1 FLASL
6 GNLTSLEKLDV
17 AYNRMEAE
25 IPYSMSRL
33 TRMKFLRIAANHF
46 SGVFPHPICNLSS
59 LLFLS
64 IPDNN
69 FFGKPRLDF
78 DKVFPDIQV
87 LFLNGNNFEGE
98 IPSSLA
104 NISSLRKFDIADCHM
119 TGSIP
124 LGFGRLYNLKILG
137 LVIISWEVTPPEI
150 DFLSSLKN
158 CTQLQFLDVRDNRLG
173 GILPHSI
180 SNLTKQLTFV
190 SLGKNHIS
198 GTLPLDIGTL
208 ECLVAL
214 KVEDNL
220 FTGEIPASLGKL
232 SRLENPHLESN
243 MMSGDM
249 PYSLG
254 NLSMIAQLCLY
265 RNSLKG
271 SIPSSLRNCSYLLY
285 LSLHFNMLSGS
296 IPRELMEVRSLPTL
310 DLAYNNLTGHFPSE
324 VGKLVSLYGLDV
336 SHSQLSGHVPPSL
349 GSCLA
354 MEYIDLNG
362 NFFEGTIIDIRGLRS
377 LQELDLSYNNLSGS
391 IPEYLLKPCTDQ
403 EETKSRECSSMRRKI
418 GIGFG
423 AGLTSVLFSLFFIIS
438 LRWFKK
444 RSIQDRKSN
453 TNDVD
458 DFAIAPHERVGYGEL
473 HKATCGFSL
482 KNMIGSGNFG
492 VVYKAVLGLENRVVS
507 VKVLNQKI
515 RVVSVKVLNLKI
527 RGASKSFIAECEA
540 LKSARH
546 RNLVKLITACSS
558 IDYKG
563 DEFRALVYE
572 FLPNGSL
579 ALQENSDILTDIP
592 TENEILGISRGISEE
607 IPRKH
612 KIWFPRNFLGI
623 NRRNSEETSIRRNIP
638 RKYPDEVLPRVDT
651 WLHRERLEGISD
663 TSRPLTL
670 LERFNIAIDVASA
683 LEYLHVNCHNPIA
696 HCDLK
701 PSNVLLDDDLT
712 SHVSDFGLAR
722 LLLKFNQEFSFNQLS
737 SGGVRGTI
745 GKKPTNELFGGN
757 FTLHSYTKL
766 ALPER
771 VLDIA
776 DKSILHSSLR
786 VGFPIAECLMLVLE
800 LGLRCCEEFST
811 NRLSMSE
818 AAKQL
823 FTIRKRF
830 FKARRAARG

>member
-1 FLASL
+1 
-6 GNLTSLEKLDV
+6 
-17 AYNRMEAE
+17 MEAE

-69 FFGKPRLDF
+69 FFGKLRLDF

-87 LFLNGNNFEGE
+87 LFLNGNNFEGD

-158 CTQLQFLDVRDNRLG
+158 CTQLQFLGVRDNRLG

-180 SNLTKQLTFV
+180 SNLSKQLTFV

-391 IPEYLLKPCTDQ
+391 IPEYL
-403 EETKSRECSSMRRKI
+403 
-418 GIGFG
+418 
-423 AGLTSVLFSLFFIIS
+423 
-438 LRWFKK
+438 K

-507 VKVLNQKI
+507 VKVLN
-515 RVVSVKVLNLKI
+515 LKI

-540 LKSARH
+540 LKRARH

-579 ALQENSDILTDIP
+579 
-592 TENEILGISRGISEE
+592 
-607 IPRKH
+607 
-612 KIWFPRNFLGI
+612 
-623 NRRNSEETSIRRNIP
+623 
-638 RKYPDEVLPRVDT
+638 DT

-670 LERFNIAIDVASA
+670 LESFNIAIDVASA

-712 SHVSDFGLAR
+712 AHVSDFGLAR